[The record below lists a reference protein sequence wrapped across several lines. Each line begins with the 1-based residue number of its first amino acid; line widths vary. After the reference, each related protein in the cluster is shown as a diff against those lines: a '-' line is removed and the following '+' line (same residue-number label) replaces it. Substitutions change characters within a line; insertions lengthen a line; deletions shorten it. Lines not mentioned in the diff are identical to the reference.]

1 MPECSNPVQCQLAK
15 RELCTCAC
23 GGANHGVLR
32 KMMDNPETREDA
44 ELQLTELRKHQA
56 ELKKQKRIER
66 RKKRAEAKKVP
77 PVDVQHNT

>member
-1 MPECSNPVQCQLAK
+1 MPNCSNPVQCQMAK

-23 GGANHGVLR
+23 GGANHGILR

-44 ELQLTELRKHQA
+44 ELQLAELRKRQT

-66 RKKRAEAKKVP
+66 RKKRAEARKAAEAEV
-77 PVDVQHNT
+77 T